1 MIAQYR
7 RIQSRRNRRNRRNE
21 RKSRRSSKR
30 SRRSFTRCR
39 RNRTQ
44 KGGGLE
50 YRIPDNAVVGYKNE
64 EGVEGFET
72 MKEKREK
79 VERDSL

>member
-1 MIAQYR
+1 MITHRRAQNR
-7 RIQSRRNRRNRRNE
+7 TARRNRRNQRN
-21 RKSRRSSKR
+21 SRRSSKR
-30 SRRSFTRCR
+30 SRRFFTRCR

-44 KGGGLE
+44 RGGGWG
-50 YRIPDNAVVGYKNE
+50 YRIPDTAVVGYKNE

-79 VERDSL
+79 VENDSL

>member
-1 MIAQYR
+1 
-7 RIQSRRNRRNRRNE
+7 
-21 RKSRRSSKR
+21 
-30 SRRSFTRCR
+30 
-39 RNRTQ
+39 
-44 KGGGLE
+44 LE